1 MNPRKDW
8 KMTAGMWTIM
18 YPVADL
24 DAAKSLYGELF
35 GVEPYMDESYYVGY
49 NVADQNIGLD
59 PNGHSKG
66 MSGPTGYWHVD
77 DIEAALDGLVARGA
91 TKAQEITD
99 VGGGKLIATA
109 QDPDGNVIGLLQMP

>member
-49 NVADQNIGLD
+49 KVADQNIGLD

>member
-1 MNPRKDW
+1 MKQRKDW
-8 KMTAGMWTIM
+8 KMTAGMRTIM

-91 TKAQEITD
+91 TKVQEITD

>member
-1 MNPRKDW
+1 MNQRKDW
-8 KMTAGMWTIM
+8 RMTAGMRTIM

-24 DAAKSLYGELF
+24 DAAKGLYGALF
-35 GVEPYMDESYYVGY
+35 GVEPYMDEPYYVGY

-77 DIEAALDGLVARGA
+77 DIKAALDGLVARGA
-91 TKAQEITD
+91 AKVQEIND

-109 QDPDGNVIGLLQMP
+109 QDADGNVIGLLQMP

>member
-1 MNPRKDW
+1 MKQRKDW
-8 KMTAGMWTIM
+8 KMTAGMRTIM

-77 DIEAALDGLVARGA
+77 DIKAALDGLVARGA
-91 TKAQEITD
+91 AKVQEITD

>member
-8 KMTAGMWTIM
+8 KMTAGMRTIM

-49 NVADQNIGLD
+49 KVADQNIGLD

-91 TKAQEITD
+91 TKVQEITD